1 MDPFLIALTAFSTI
15 RGMQAAGQEAELAG
29 RQAKAN
35 AENAKLQGMEQHNK
49 RLRNLD
55 VALST
60 NAAVTAFMGRDD
72 RSIDA
77 INRRLREDAAT
88 DVARNAQNT
97 LAAIAS
103 ANLEEAV
110 IRTRGRNRQRA
121 ILLDGLSSGYTNYLR
136 FKDVETETG

>member
-15 RGMQAAGQEAELAG
+15 SGMNSASREASLAAQ
-29 RQAKAN
+29 QAKADADN
-35 AENAKLQGMEQHNK
+35 ARLQGLETHNR

-60 NAAVTAFMGRDD
+60 NNAIAGFTGRSD

-77 INRRLREDAAT
+77 INRRLREDAST

-97 LAAIAS
+97 IANIAAS
-103 ANLEEAV
+103 NLEASV
-110 IRTRGRNRQRA
+110 IKARGQNRQRA
-121 ILLDGLSSGYTNYLR
+121 ILLDGLSSGYVNYLR
-136 FKDVETETG
+136 FKDVT